1 MTSSFRAGFLASA
14 LAFVLLVAGCDCA
27 GGPTPPRSCTSSS
40 DCHGGQICIDSI
52 CVTRTDAGGGDG
64 ATGDDAG
71 PVDAYRGDTPSTL
84 VIDPADPTI
93 DTDGTPMTLQLHA
106 LLDGVERTDA
116 TWIVDDVVV
125 GTLSPTGLFTA
136 RGTVAGV
143 AHVTAR
149 YGVYEAMTDVT
160 VTVHASVNP
169 GGVSATDVDT
179 LRAGG
184 SADASFRWLY
194 PYDDTVFPRGL
205 AAPVLQLAGGADATR
220 VTIDID
226 RVGYHYEAF
235 FGAGS
240 PIQITLPADVWD
252 GATESAQ
259 AGDAVVVGVTK
270 LSGGAATGPATE
282 QFPIAQGRLTGS
294 LYYNSYNSHLAS
306 GGAILRVRFGH
317 DAEVVQGGCAVCHS
331 VSANG
336 SRIATGLSWS
346 GTATITGTGN
356 PAQSGTIDL
365 DATGAPSAA
374 WTDPDGRRYSF
385 GALTPDG
392 AWVLSNAV
400 PPDNRI
406 RGLSGAVASQI
417 YDAATGAL
425 VPAPSFTSAIQ
436 YAVTPQFSPSASALA
451 FSWFQSPS
459 VNNGRV
465 LTVMSFD
472 GTMSPPLFGAP
483 RRVYTTDASHI
494 AGWPSFTP
502 DGTSVIFGE
511 SAGFDTST
519 GAGAGHPNNPV
530 YGDLRLV
537 DLTSCDAAGE
547 NCAVSQ
553 LDLLNGYRSGAFYP
567 PYGEAE
573 EAHSNYEPTVLPVAI
588 GGYYWVVFTSRRAYG
603 NTIAPGGTVVGGS
616 DRWGTTDSAGA
627 EHPSVRKKL
636 WIAAIDISGTPGS
649 DRSHP
654 AFYLSGQEI
663 DSGNMRGFA
672 ALDPCRAD
680 GASCE
685 SAAECC
691 GGFCR
696 QTDTAADGS
705 PVLSC
710 VPPPG
715 GCSHDLETCTTAA
728 DCCDVTRGYQCI
740 NNHCA
745 QAPLM

>member
-1 MTSSFRAGFLASA
+1 MSRLRLLPFLLFSSLA
-14 LAFVLLVAGCDCA
+14 LVAGCECGSA
-27 GGPTPPRSCTSSS
+27 PTPTRHCTSSS
-40 DCHGGQICIDSI
+40 DCTGGRI
-52 CVTRTDAGGGDG
+52 CVDSLCVAPTDAGALD
-64 ATGDDAG
+64 ATAPDA
-71 PVDAYRGDTPSTL
+71 PAVDAPRGDSPSTL
-84 VIDPADPTI
+84 TIDPASPTL
-93 DTDGTPMTLQLHA
+93 DVSGTPMTLQLHA
-106 LLDGVERTDA
+106 LLDGVERA
-116 TWIVDDVVV
+116 GVTWIADDVVV
-125 GTLSPTGLFTA
+125 GTLSPTGLYTA
-136 RGTVAGV
+136 RGTIAGV
-143 AHVTAR
+143 THVTAR
-149 YGVYEAMTDVT
+149 YGALEASADVT
-160 VTVHASVNP
+160 VTVHQTDNP
-169 GGVSATDVDT
+169 GSVSPADMAS
-179 LRAGG
+179 LRTGG
-184 SADASFRWLY
+184 SADPSLRWLY

-205 AAPVLQLAGGADATR
+205 AAPVLQLAGSADATR
-220 VTIDID
+220 VGIDVD
-226 RVGYHYEAF
+226 AAGYHYEGF
-235 FGAGS
+235 FGAAT
-240 PIQITLPADVWD
+240 PIQITLPASVWA
-252 GATESAQ
+252 GATRSAG
-259 AGDAVVVGVTK
+259 AGQRVVVTVSK
-270 LSGGAATGPATE
+270 LSAGAVTGPVSE
-282 QFPIAQGRLTGS
+282 SWLIAQGSLTGS
-294 LYYNSYNSHLAS
+294 LYYNSYNSHLAG
-306 GGAILRVRFGH
+306 GGAILRVRFGQ
-317 DAEVVQGGCAVCHS
+317 DVQLVQGGCAVCHS

-336 SRIATGLSWS
+336 ARIATGLSWS

-365 DATGAPSAA
+365 DASGTPSAR

-406 RGLSGAVASQI
+406 RGLSGAMPSQI
-417 YDAATGAL
+417 YDAATGGL

-436 YAVTPQFSPSASALA
+436 YAVTPQFAPNGAALA

-472 GTMSPPLFGAP
+472 GSMSPPLFGAP
-483 RRVYTTDASHI
+483 RRVYTTDATHI

-519 GAGAGHPNNPV
+519 GAGAGRPNNPV

-547 NCAVSQ
+547 NCMVSA
-553 LDLLNGYRSGAFYP
+553 LDALNGYRGGAFYP

-573 EAHSNYEPTVLPVAI
+573 EAHSNFEPTLLPVAI

-603 NTIAPGGTVVGGS
+603 NTIAPGGTVAGGD
-616 DRWGTTDSAGA
+616 DRWGTTDAAGA

-636 WIAAIDISGTPGS
+636 WVAAIDLSGAPGS

-654 AFYLSGQEI
+654 AFYLSGQELE
-663 DSGNMRGFA
+663 SGNMRGFA
-672 ALDPCRAD
+672 ALDPCRAG

-685 SAAECC
+685 SAADCC

-696 QTDTAADGS
+696 QTDTAPDGT

-715 GCSHDLETCTTAA
+715 GCSHELETCTTAA
-728 DCCDVTRGYQCI
+728 DCCDVTLGATCI
-740 NNHCA
+740 NSHCA
-745 QAPLM
+745 RSPLI

>member
-1 MTSSFRAGFLASA
+1 MARSIVVSVFFAS
-14 LAFVLLVAGCDCA
+14 LFVAGCDCA
-27 GGPTPPRSCTSSS
+27 GPAAIRHCTSNA
-40 DCHGGQICIDSI
+40 DCTGAQLCLDSVCGLPRDSGSLVPDGSRPDASID
-52 CVTRTDAGGGDG
+52 A
-64 ATGDDAG
+64 
-71 PVDAYRGDTPSTL
+71 PRGDSPSTL
-84 VIDPADPTI
+84 TIHPADATI
-93 DTDGTPMTLQLHA
+93 DVTGAPMTLQLHA
-106 LLDGVERTDA
+106 LLDGTEVADA
-116 TWIVDDVVV
+116 TWIEDDVVV
-125 GTLSPTGLFTA
+125 GTLSATGLFTA
-136 RGTVAGV
+136 RGNVAGV
-143 AHVTAR
+143 AHVTAM
-149 YGVYEAMTDVT
+149 YGTYQATTTIT
-160 VTVHASVNP
+160 VTVHQTTNT
-169 GGVSATDVDT
+169 GTVSDANQTL

-205 AAPVLQLAGGADATR
+205 SAPVLQLAGGADATR

-226 RVGYHYEAF
+226 SAGYHYEGF
-235 FGAGS
+235 FGAGT
-240 PIQITLPADVWD
+240 PIQITLPADAWT
-252 GATESAQ
+252 GATQSAHS
-259 AGDAVVVGVTK
+259 GDSVVVGVTK
-270 LSGGAATGPATE
+270 LSGSAVSGPVTE
-282 QFPIAQGRLTGS
+282 HYSIAQGSLTGS

-317 DAEVVQGGCAVCHS
+317 DAEVVQGGCTVCHS

-336 SRIATGLSWS
+336 NRIATGLNWGS
-346 GTATITGTGN
+346 GN
-356 PAQSGTIDL
+356 PLQSGTITL
-365 DATGAPSAA
+365 DATGAPTAA
-374 WTDPDGRRYSF
+374 WTDPDGRRYAF

-392 AWVLSNAV
+392 AWVLSNGV

-406 RGLSGAVASQI
+406 RGLTGPVASQI
-417 YDAATGAL
+417 YDAVTGAL

-436 YAVTPQFSPSASALA
+436 YAVTPQFAPNGSALA
-451 FSWFQSPS
+451 FSWFQAPS
-459 VNNGRV
+459 VNNARV

-472 GTMSPPLFGAP
+472 GSMSPPVFGAP

-502 DGTSVIFGE
+502 DGTSILFGE

-519 GAGAGHPNNPV
+519 GAGAGTSNNAI
-530 YGDLRLV
+530 YGDVRLV
-537 DLTSCDAAGE
+537 DLTSCDAMGE

-553 LDLLNGYRSGAFYP
+553 LDALNGYHAGTFYP
-567 PYGEAE
+567 PYGESV
-573 EAHSNYEPTVLPVAI
+573 EAHSNYEPTLLPVAI

-603 NTIAPGGTVVGGS
+603 NTIAPGGTVAGGA
-616 DRWGTTDSAGA
+616 DRWGTTDSGGG

-636 WIAAIDISGTPGS
+636 WVAAIDMSGAPGA

-654 AFYLSGQEI
+654 PFYLSGQEI

-696 QTDTAADGS
+696 QTGTATDGT

-715 GCSHDLETCTTAA
+715 GCSHEQEACTSAA
-728 DCCDVTRGYQCI
+728 NCCDVTHGAQCI
-740 NNHCA
+740 NGHCA
-745 QAPLM
+745 MSPII